1 MGYVLQT
8 LIALLSAG
16 TKALREP
23 GNKHPFLFFSDMLT
37 MCVDVAIGKLKR
49 ALLNTYNAKFG
60 AFLATLAGG
69 FKVSNFIH
77 SYPKLPY
84 LSACSSL

>member
-23 GNKHPFLFFSDMLT
+23 GNKHPFLFSDMLT
-37 MCVDVAIGKLKR
+37 LCVDVAIGKLKR

-69 FKVSNFIH
+69 FKVSNF
-77 SYPKLPY
+77 YPKLPF